1 MAMNHKGMTLIET
14 IVAIFILSIASMMLL
29 SGFSVVY
36 QLMTKGNLI
45 KNQSDDLY
53 AYAQGSEQEEIIN
66 RIDDVSSS
74 ITYTITSSTSSIPV
88 ETTLHKL
95 KLKEQGDRYLYTM
108 DVIRTDSVKDLN
120 EYQELDVSIRSML
133 TKIKS
138 EESTVSSSESYNKIT
153 LNHEIILFPNAL
165 FPRKNISQPVYL
177 LAYYPWEVSTFWNL
191 THGDLLLIGSTQHQS
206 ITKQIQGKE
215 YIHFVYDYE
224 TYTWYYYEDDR
235 YELTYAYV
243 SKDRNSFYDTK
254 NQNYI
259 HSMQELR
266 TNILNPS
273 NGWKVLD
280 INASYNI
287 ENISSCWKYVQ

>member
-1 MAMNHKGMTLIET
+1 M
-14 IVAIFILSIASMMLL
+14 
-29 SGFSVVY
+29 
-36 QLMTKGNLI
+36 
-45 KNQSDDLY
+45 
-53 AYAQGSEQEEIIN
+53 
-66 RIDDVSSS
+66 
-74 ITYTITSSTSSIPV
+74 
-88 ETTLHKL
+88 
-95 KLKEQGDRYLYTM
+95 
-108 DVIRTDSVKDLN
+108 
-120 EYQELDVSIRSML
+120 
-133 TKIKS
+133 
-138 EESTVSSSESYNKIT
+138 
-153 LNHEIILFPNAL
+153 
-165 FPRKNISQPVYL
+165 
-177 LAYYPWEVSTFWNL
+177 
-191 THGDLLLIGSTQHQS
+191 
-206 ITKQIQGKE
+206 
-215 YIHFVYDYE
+215 YDYE